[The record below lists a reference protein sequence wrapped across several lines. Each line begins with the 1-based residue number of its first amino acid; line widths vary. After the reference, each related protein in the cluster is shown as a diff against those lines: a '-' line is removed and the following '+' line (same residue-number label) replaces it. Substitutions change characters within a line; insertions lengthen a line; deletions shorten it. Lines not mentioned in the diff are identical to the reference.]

1 MGLLGAKR
9 TVFGYEGGSSF
20 NLLSAY
26 DTRKFYF
33 QLEKLTINNRFEQSG
48 FNFIL
53 KAVMLDVVCD
63 TCVGGRSLF
72 LHFCQRENCKT
83 R

>member
-1 MGLLGAKR
+1 M
-9 TVFGYEGGSSF
+9 
-20 NLLSAY
+20 
-26 DTRKFYF
+26 
-33 QLEKLTINNRFEQSG
+33 INNRFEQSG

-72 LHFCQRENCKT
+72 LHFVKEKIARRVNALGQLMQGARVK
-83 R
+83 RIAIRLA